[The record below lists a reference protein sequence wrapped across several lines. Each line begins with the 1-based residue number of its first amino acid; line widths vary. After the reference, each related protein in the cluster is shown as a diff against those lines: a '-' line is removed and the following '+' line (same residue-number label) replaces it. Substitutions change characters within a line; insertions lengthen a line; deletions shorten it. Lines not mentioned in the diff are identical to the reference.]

1 MKPIISLT
9 DTIGT
14 GVVIAFPS
22 GVVFSSQVAGTAC
35 LSPELEG
42 IYVPFGNDY
51 LADGRTFIGLEVD
64 LVSYF
69 LGPKYQG
76 DGARSGLDTEDAAF
90 INALLSKHR
99 VLDWIEVDAG
109 RLHESREAWIFV
121 LVKKDSFMAAGF
133 SAYPVS
139 GVLTWSNS
147 D

>member
-1 MKPIISLT
+1 MKPIISLA

-22 GVVFSSQVAGTAC
+22 GVVFTSQVAGTAC
-35 LSPELEG
+35 LNPELEG
-42 IYVPFGNDY
+42 IYVPFGNDC
-51 LADGRTFIGLEVD
+51 LADGRKFIGLELD

-69 LGPKYQG
+69 SGPKYQG
-76 DGARSGLDTEDAAF
+76 DGACSGLYTEDAAV

-99 VLDWIEVDAG
+99 VLDWIEVDAV
-109 RLHESREAWIFV
+109 RLHESREAWVFI
-121 LVKKDSFMAAGF
+121 LVKKDSFMASDF
-133 SAYPVS
+133 SAYPIS